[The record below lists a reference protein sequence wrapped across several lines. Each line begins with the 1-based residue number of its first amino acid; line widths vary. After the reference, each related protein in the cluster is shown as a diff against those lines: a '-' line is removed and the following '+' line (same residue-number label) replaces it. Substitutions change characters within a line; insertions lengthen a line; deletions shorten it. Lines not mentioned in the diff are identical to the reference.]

1 MPITGVIPSA
11 LMTGLPAI
19 DREHETLMA
28 SLRLLEREP
37 MANARSE
44 RFLEIVSQLGQQ
56 IFQHFDAEEAI
67 LKDSSMPAADVAEHI
82 RAHNNILE
90 QYAELQ
96 QDLMLGKTLEQSGV
110 LAMIERWIVNH
121 VVTHDLKMKEH
132 FAG

>member
-1 MPITGVIPSA
+1 MLLTGVIPSA

-19 DREHETLMA
+19 DREHEDLMA

-44 RFLEIVSQLGQQ
+44 RFLEIISQLGQQ

-67 LKDSSMPAADVAEHI
+67 LRGSGMPAADVDEHI

-96 QDLMLGKTLEQSGV
+96 QDLMFGKTLEQSGV
-110 LAMIERWIVNH
+110 LVMIERWIVNH
-121 VVTHDLKMKEH
+121 VITHDLKMKEH
-132 FAG
+132 SAS

>member
-1 MPITGVIPSA
+1 MLLTGVIPSA

-19 DREHETLMA
+19 DREHEDLMA

-44 RFLEIVSQLGQQ
+44 RFLEIISQLGQQ

-67 LKDSSMPAADVAEHI
+67 LRGSGMPAADVDEHI

-96 QDLMLGKTLEQSGV
+96 QDLMFGKTLEQSGV
-110 LAMIERWIVNH
+110 LVMIERWIINH
-121 VVTHDLKMKEH
+121 VITHDLKMKEH
-132 FAG
+132 FAS